1 MSQEHVKAQINQ
13 ALDLLQLITETL
25 EENLIGAAVDEDV
38 KVRASMKAVNALVA
52 LLAAEPEIL
61 QTERFLEGGRTGW
74 QTSRR

>member
-38 KVRASMKAVNALVA
+38 KVRASMTVSALY
-52 LLAAEPEIL
+52 IL
-61 QTERFLEGGRTGW
+61 GDYLRNIRKEATV
-74 QTSRR
+74 